1 MKTLNRILLII
12 FAIIF
17 LNSCTSTPEEVE
29 YTVVYKVYFSPE
41 EVRTYTE
48 TRTGDETGGIHLC
61 SYKGSNHLIFTKS
74 SKLLKDHSEHPI
86 ISTTAPIEIISSTST
101 PNTKQ
106 K

>member
-12 FAIIF
+12 FVIF
-17 LNSCTSTPEEVE
+17 LNSCTFTPEEVE

-48 TRTGDETGGIHLC
+48 TITGDETGGIRLY

-74 SKLLKDHSEHPI
+74 SKLLEDHLEHPI

-101 PNTKQ
+101 PKTQQ